1 MNTAEVRVEQ
11 RQRDGGARMQRG
23 AARGRVPL
31 SPLCLLTLRQRPV
44 GKVLLPVA
52 DNGMPKPGAASTTL
66 SELALLLWAQW
77 RQMKRSVARFTLT
90 DGLHGERWA
99 VVDEMIAY

>member
-1 MNTAEVRVEQ
+1 
-11 RQRDGGARMQRG
+11 MQRG

-31 SPLCLLTLRQRPV
+31 SPLCLLTLRPV
-44 GKVLLPVA
+44 GKVLLPMA
-52 DNGMPKPGAASTTL
+52 DNGMPKPGAASATL

-77 RQMKRSVARFTLT
+77 RQMKRSVARFILT